1 MRQTQR
7 QREDGVLPLRASKQG
22 PEVASGTRKKDGGA
36 GETAARRVAGDLR
49 GHGAEHEAGCGR
61 ELSSAVRGTLMA
73 PGSVDTDQEAALSPR
88 GAGRAEGGGGNR

>member
-1 MRQTQR
+1 M
-7 QREDGVLPLRASKQG
+7 
-22 PEVASGTRKKDGGA
+22 VALERPQP
-36 GETAARRVAGDLR
+36 VAGDLR

-88 GAGRAEGGGGNR
+88 GAGRAEGGGDNR